1 MKILMP
7 NDARRM
13 HAVKVFVPNDARRM
27 HAVETLIPNDAR
39 RMHAGCTPW
48 KSLYQTMHAGCTE
61 DARSATTLRQNDA
74 ELKLDDLCKDFPS
87 RIQKLIG
94 KEGDRP
100 KE

>member
-1 MKILMP
+1 MKIL
-7 NDARRM
+7 
-13 HAVKVFVPNDARRM
+13 VPNDARRM
-27 HAVETLIPNDAR
+27 HAVEILVPNDAR

-48 KSLYQTMHAGCTE
+48 KSLYQTMHTGCTE

-74 ELKLDDLCKDFPS
+74 ELKADDLCKDFPS

-94 KEGDRP
+94 KEGDRL

>member
-1 MKILMP
+1 
-7 NDARRM
+7 M
-13 HAVKVFVPNDARRM
+13 HAVEILVPNDARRM
-27 HAVETLIPNDAR
+27 HAVEILD
-39 RMHAGCTPW
+39 
-48 KSLYQTMHAGCTE
+48 QTMHPGCTE
-61 DARSATTLRQNDA
+61 DARSVATIRPNDA